1 MSRSTRRAE
10 PNSRAELT
18 KTSAKSRHRRR
29 RQTEEVAGL
38 PLVDVGHYDRGG
50 EIARGGM
57 GRIIEATDQR
67 LERTVA
73 IKVLADDCAH
83 LEARFLR
90 EARITA
96 RLQHPAIVPIYEA
109 GRWPTGEPFYAMKLV
124 AGRTLKEAI
133 SDAETLN
140 ERLSLLPALIT
151 VAEAIAY
158 AHSHG
163 VIHRDIKPS
172 NVVLGEFGETVVID
186 WGLARE
192 IDMLDPD
199 DDSGLPYRVPGDVTL
214 TGDGAVVGT
223 PAYMPPEQA
232 VGENVDR
239 SADVYTLGATLY
251 HLLSGGAPRRGD
263 DPDAIVDSLASVP
276 PPAIETLVPDAPLD
290 LIAIVNKAMSH
301 QVADRYQNAR
311 ELANELHRYETG
323 QLVGAHSYS
332 LVDLARRWLRR
343 HRPLVAVVGLAVL
356 AFAALS
362 VMGVAR
368 IIHERDRADQARLV
382 AESQSREAEAAR
394 AAAEERADALIIA
407 RARDLAH
414 TDPAAALEAL
424 SGLSAASP
432 SWSAA
437 RVVIADAE
445 RRGLPIVLQGHT
457 SDVWETSFW
466 PDGNKVASRSLEAVH
481 VWDLETRTYVRHPI
495 SERAAVTA
503 SVSHAIS
510 LDGTSAWRLD
520 VATGD
525 VLELGTVGDGVV
537 AGAAAKN
544 LRGAALT
551 DDGQRVVV
559 WNENGVWWKD
569 VSASVWTE
577 LAGGGAV
584 RVQLVHKGRGALVWR
599 RDRIERTS
607 SVSHIELDTGAS
619 NRIADSFGFGRSFA
633 LSPDEQT
640 LAYVRGAVLYTVGFD
655 GGPPVKLAD
664 AWQGSSYV
672 VWSPDGARIAAMP
685 MSPNSD
691 GQLMLVDVESGYV
704 SVLLHDAGIRAAKFS
719 PDSSVL
725 ATATR
730 DNQIRVWSVENIGD
744 STEIARFPLPRQA
757 RVLLFDADGSR
768 VGAVGDDR
776 TIRIWSLD
784 RHGERMVFGGNW
796 LGHAA
801 WSPDGQIATMTAGN
815 QLVLAALDGR
825 ERLLGASMF
834 DQRDDFSGLPR
845 IAFDPGGE
853 LAYTTTPGTDEIRRW
868 SMDDGTVSTIG
879 SHAGVAWDVRV
890 SNDGRYVV
898 VASKVIDTAED
909 PGQDALLDSLSIWL
923 WDTQTERA
931 RLLRGHGARVEH
943 VRFLP
948 DSQRLVSIDR
958 EGVMLMWE
966 LASGHS
972 VELLSQRGIHCLA
985 VSVQGRIAWA
995 DDHSLW
1001 VTDPDQLAPRQ
1012 LAHRADGIS
1021 EIAFSPTGTLVSA
1034 WGDGYDLEL
1043 WDVATGEQIVLS
1055 GHTDDIWTVDFSP
1068 DGRRV
1073 ITGADDGV
1081 ARIWDLATAEGRELG
1096 RVDGRLMMVGFS
1108 PDGRHAFAAGGTTLL
1123 VAADELPLDAPSLR
1137 AHIDSLIKPFVAAP
1151 R

>member
-1 MSRSTRRAE
+1 V
-10 PNSRAELT
+10 T

-29 RQTEEVAGL
+29 RQTEEVGGL
-38 PLVDVGHYDRGG
+38 PLVDLGQYARGE

-57 GRIIEATDQR
+57 GRIIEATDRR

-109 GRWPTGEPFYAMKLV
+109 GRWPSGEPFYAMKLV

-192 IDMLDPD
+192 IDMLDTD
-199 DDSGLPYRVPGDVTL
+199 DVNGLPYRIPGDVML

-232 VGENVDR
+232 SGVHVDR

-263 DPDAIVDSLASVP
+263 DPNAIVDSVVSEP
-276 PPAIETLVPDAPLD
+276 PPPVEKLAPDAPPD

-301 QVADRYQNAR
+301 EPGDRYQNAR

-343 HRPLVAVVGLAVL
+343 HRPLVAVAGLAML
-356 AFAALS
+356 AVTAVS
-362 VMGVAR
+362 IMGIAR
-368 IIHERDRADQARLV
+368 IIHERDRADEARLV
-382 AESQSREAEAAR
+382 AERQSREAEGAR

-407 RARDLAH
+407 RARDLVL

-424 SGLSAASP
+424 VGLSVGSP

-445 RRGLPIVLQGHT
+445 RRGLPLVLEGHT
-457 SDVWETSFW
+457 SDVRETAFW
-466 PDGNKVASRSLEAVH
+466 PDGNTIASRSLEAVH
-481 VWDLETRTYVRHPI
+481 VWDLETRTYVRHSI
-495 SERAAVTA
+495 SERAAVSAT
-503 SVSHAIS
+503 VSYAIS
-510 LDGTSAWRLD
+510 LEGTSASRLD
-520 VATGD
+520 ITTGD
-525 VLELGTVGDGVV
+525 VLDLGAVDS
-537 AGAAAKN
+537 AGQAVSKN
-544 LRGAALT
+544 LRGAAIS

-559 WNENGVWWKD
+559 WNELGVWWKD
-569 VSASVWTE
+569 VSASAWTE
-577 LAGGGAV
+577 LGGGGAV
-584 RVQLVHKGRGALVWR
+584 RVQLVQMGHGALLWR
-599 RDRIERTS
+599 RDPIDRAS
-607 SVSHIELDTGAS
+607 SVSHVALETGAEH
-619 NRIADSFGFGRSFA
+619 RIADSFGFGRSFA
-633 LSPDEQT
+633 LSPDEQS
-640 LAYVRGAVLYTVGFD
+640 LAYVRGGVLYAVAL
-655 GGPPVKLAD
+655 GGGTPTRLAD
-664 AWQGSSYV
+664 AWPGSSYV
-672 VWSPDGARIAAMP
+672 VWSADGARIAAMP

-691 GQLMLVDVESGYV
+691 GQLMLIDVESGDV
-704 SVLLHDAGIRAAKFS
+704 SVLLHDAGIRAATFS
-719 PDSSVL
+719 PDSAVL

-744 STEIARFPLPRQA
+744 ATELARFSLPRQA
-757 RVLLFDADGSR
+757 RVLFFDVDGKR

-776 TIRIWSLD
+776 TIRVWSLD
-784 RHGERMVFGGNW
+784 RHGDRMSFGGNW

-815 QLVLAALDGR
+815 QLVLGEVGGR

-834 DQRDDFSGLPR
+834 DRRDDFSGLPR
-845 IAFDPGGE
+845 IAFDPGGAF
-853 LAYTTTPGTDEIRRW
+853 AYTTTPGTDRIRRW
-868 SMDDGTVSTIG
+868 SLADGTVTTIG
-879 SHAGVAWDVRV
+879 HHAGVAWDVR
-890 SNDGRYVV
+890 SSRDGRYVA
-898 VASKVIDTAED
+898 VASKVIDTAEEA
-909 PGQDALLDSLSIWL
+909 GEESLLDSLSIWL
-923 WDTQTERA
+923 WDTRTERA
-931 RLLRGHGARVEH
+931 RLLRGHGSKVEH

-948 DSQRLVSIDR
+948 DNQRLVSIDR
-958 EGVMLMWE
+958 EGVMLLWDLE
-966 LASGHS
+966 TGDA

-1001 VTDPDQLAPRQ
+1001 ITDPDGMAPRQ

-1021 EIAFSPTGTLVSA
+1021 DIAFSPTGALVSA

-1043 WDVATGEQIVLS
+1043 WDVATGDTIVLS
-1055 GHTDDIWTVDFSP
+1055 GHTDDIWTVGFSP

-1073 ITGADDGV
+1073 VTGADDGV
-1081 ARIWDLATAEGRELG
+1081 ARIWDLGTAEGRELG

-1123 VAADELPLDAPSLR
+1123 IASDELPLDAASLR
-1137 AHIDSLIKPFVAAP
+1137 AHIESLTTPFVAAI